1 MLLLKCMHK
10 LYYQYVKMGIFY
22 YVPFYWVIAVNAL
35 LSILMAD
42 MTSGLVGFLSST
54 VLIVIFGEII
64 PQASCSRHALL
75 IGYYSLPVVKSFIL
89 LFYIM
94 AYPMGYILDKV
105 LGEDLGK

>member
-1 MLLLKCMHK
+1 
-10 LYYQYVKMGIFY
+10 MGIFY